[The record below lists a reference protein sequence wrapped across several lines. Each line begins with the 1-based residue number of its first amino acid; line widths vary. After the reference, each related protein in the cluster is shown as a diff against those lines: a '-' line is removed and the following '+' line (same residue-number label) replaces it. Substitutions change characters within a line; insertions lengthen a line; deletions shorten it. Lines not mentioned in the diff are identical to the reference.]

1 MLDAKEIG
9 VAIAELEYKDSSYSN
24 YAKLESL
31 YTIRDQMTR
40 HADQGYERAYSATPA
55 DLEAPTR
62 VIRYGDSDFLRAV
75 EGKDPAAVWDIMDE
89 LMDTL
94 KVVNTRVYNSVMR
107 KIDAV

>member
-1 MLDAKEIG
+1 MLDAKEID

-24 YAKLESL
+24 YAKLASL

-40 HADQGYERAYSATPA
+40 HADQGYERAYSAAPA
-55 DLEAPTR
+55 ALEEPTR
-62 VIRYGDSDFLRAV
+62 GDSDFLRAV

>member
-1 MLDAKEIG
+1 MLDAKEID

-24 YAKLESL
+24 YAKLASL

-40 HADQGYERAYSATPA
+40 HADQNYERAYSAAPA
-55 DLEAPTR
+55 TIEEPIR
-62 VIRYGDSDFLRAV
+62 VIRYGDSDFLRDV